1 MKNNI
6 LQFPSKET
14 LAKTRKEEDTF
25 ECIRSS
31 YKDLKRATNPS
42 KSLNLLQK
50 QLLDLLTQL
59 TNKTGQVVIDY
70 PWLQEKVERT
80 RKTIRLSLNELA
92 DFFSFEFHH
101 VILLNNRTHYN
112 KLIITNLSNSIIEL
126 PTSENENVS
135 TLEQKRSDLG
145 TETFRPQNENVPT
158 IYIDKNTKEDL
169 KKDSYINRSNESN
182 FLKDSVAKEEVI
194 PFPKTPIELKQDAK
208 RLSAFHP
215 LTDDEVWK
223 INKLAGKEEYGT
235 QFSTNYVNQLLL
247 KLDEKKPNNSF
258 LNKDRVFKYL
268 AGCLRNEMRPLDK
281 TNQQGFRFKSSDEKK
296 EQESYLT
303 AVENNT
309 DTTQLSQ
316 LRRKIAGR
324 FEDDV
329 AFKLLKSCY
338 FPDTLQGLKEGTYT
352 ITTNK
357 PIELTEYQSKILLE
371 EIKAVYEDVQNDKII
386 IALDIKERQIASRI
400 APKQEITIDKNS
412 SWFKISERLKTYY
425 GDAMY
430 ISWFSKLSVHQED
443 KEKKQLTLK
452 AITGFIANWIKR
464 EYQDV
469 IEHYCQLEGVDNIN
483 IIEP

>member
-6 LQFPSKET
+6 VQFPTKET

-42 KSLNLLQK
+42 KNLNLLQK

-59 TNKTGQVVIDY
+59 TKKTGQVVIDY
-70 PWLQEKVERT
+70 PWLQEKLGRSQETVRRT
-80 RKTIRLSLNELA
+80 LHDLSN
-92 DFFSFEFHH
+92 FFVFKF
-101 VILLNNRTHYN
+101 YQ
-112 KLIITNLSNSIIEL
+112 KLIIDNIILSDKLVIQCIEVHK
-126 PTSENENVS
+126 NVGSYPQKCGELTTKMS
-135 TLEQKRSDLG
+135 T
-145 TETFRPQNENVPT
+145 P

-194 PFPKTPIELKQDAK
+194 DLPKAPIEMNQVAK
-208 RLSAFHP
+208 RLSEFHP

-268 AGCLRNEMRPLDK
+268 AGCLRNEMRPLHK

-309 DTTQLSQ
+309 DATRLSQ
-316 LRRKIAGR
+316 LRRKIAVA
-324 FEDDV
+324 FDPDT

-338 FPDTLQGLKEGTYT
+338 FPDPVEGLTEGTYT
-352 ITTNK
+352 IIINK
-357 PIELTEYQSKILLE
+357 PIELTDYQHEIL
-371 EIKAVYEDVQNDKII
+371 IKQIREVYEDVQKQKFINAINFKQRQNPSVN
-386 IALDIKERQIASRI
+386 ASKE
-400 APKQEITIDKNS
+400 EITLDKDS
-412 SWFKISERLKTYY
+412 TWFKISQGLKTYY

-430 ISWFSKLSVHQED
+430 RSWFSKLSVHEEN
-443 KEKKQLTLK
+443 KETKQLTLK
-452 AITGFIANWIKR
+452 ATTGFIADWIKN
-464 EYQDV
+464 EYKNV
-469 IEHYCQLEGVDNIN
+469 IEAYCEVEQYKLLDIVT
-483 IIEP
+483 